1 MSCACHAPCRGSIEL
16 EELFQEVPELPLAP
30 VITSLLECVV
40 LAITYCLAL
49 RVLGFPHGSPA
60 RAPTVEKDSTA
71 LRAPLEY
78 HSMPLDYRHP
88 SKALRVNE
96 DIDQCVP
103 QRSPATHFQH
113 TTDRFRLPYRTFRR
127 FCQHWSSASDYPL
140 AQSGPS
146 TAEPGPIRAWE
157 ARQPRSTTIAAFLV
171 QHRRKQLLSS
181 YG

>member
-1 MSCACHAPCRGSIEL
+1 MSRVNRTRGT
-16 EELFQEVPELPLAP
+16 LPRSAG
-30 VITSLLECVV
+30 TSSCVGHHVTSRMRSPRHHV
-40 LAITYCLAL
+40 LPGAYST
-49 RVLGFPHGSPA
+49 GFPHGSPA

-78 HSMPLDYRHP
+78 HSMPLDCRHP
-88 SKALRVNE
+88 SEALRANE
-96 DIDQCVP
+96 DIHQCVP
-103 QRSPATHFQH
+103 HRTQQH
-113 TTDRFRLPYRTFRR
+113 ISSIPLTDSDFPHRTFRR
-127 FCQHWSSASDYPL
+127 FCQHWSPSSDYPL

-171 QHRRKQLLSS
+171 QHRRTQLLSS